1 MRRYLSPSSVVLVL
15 SLLVFGS
22 SGDLGAQAAAEVEAA
37 VRAHYAA
44 INAGDME
51 TAAGHHAAEY
61 TLFFIDQG
69 ERSQYTTREAQ
80 LAAFSGMS
88 EEGFETDW
96 TIDDLEVDVHG
107 DGAVGVATFY
117 ITGTVVLPGQPA
129 PEQGEWRVTEIWVE
143 TDEGWRE
150 VHAHMS
156 PMVAGTSGS

>member
-1 MRRYLSPSSVVLVL
+1 MRRQTGPSIVVLVL

-22 SGDLGAQAAAEVEAA
+22 SGDLRAQVADEVEAA

-51 TAAGHHAAEY
+51 TAAGHHAAQY

-69 ERSQYTTREAQ
+69 ERSRYATREAQ
-80 LAAFSGMS
+80 LADFSGMA
-88 EEGFETDW
+88 EEGFETEW
-96 TIDDLEVDVHG
+96 TIEDLRVDVHG

-117 ITGTVVLPGQPA
+117 ITGTVVLPGEA
-129 PEQGEWRVTEIWVE
+129 AEEGAWRVTEIWVQ

-156 PMVAGTSGS
+156 PMVVATSGS